1 MLRAKTILSR
11 EPRWRKCETCRAQ
24 FCVATRTFKKAGE
37 IAVRFCPNCGADAM
51 ALQRWILGYPL
62 WPDDWC

>member
-1 MLRAKTILSR
+1 M
-11 EPRWRKCETCRAQ
+11 
-24 FCVATRTFKKAGE
+24 
-37 IAVRFCPNCGADAM
+37 RFCPNCGADAM